1 MINCE
6 RRLQSE
12 HLCQVHPFTIF
23 CLSVQRV
30 GVQGPPLDKIVLLFW
45 FFLYQDKK
53 NQKSQQYNDYTPLSQ
68 LNKWLCELR
77 LKANSDC

>member
-1 MINCE
+1 MYCAGQQQ
-6 RRLQSE
+6 RE
-12 HLCQVHPFTIF
+12 HLSQVNPLTIF

-30 GVQGPPLDKIVLLFW
+30 GVQGPPLDKIVLIFLVLFVSR
-45 FFLYQDKK
+45 
-53 NQKSQQYNDYTPLSQ
+53 QKEQESQQYNDYTPLSQ